1 MAPLPAMSQEELL
14 CLSEHSVTVS
24 QGCSCAQRA
33 RRWSQDAFV
42 KLLAQESFLFIL
54 FILVMTLGK

>member
-24 QGCSCAQRA
+24 QGYSCAQRA
-33 RRWSQDAFV
+33 RRWSRDAFCS
-42 KLLAQESFLFIL
+42 APSTGIL